1 MNAPAAHAP
10 LGRSLTVNTVIR
22 RHQIEATRTRSL
34 WEDESELHS
43 AELVERFSDAVRQ
56 AIPGARVTWALSWGA
71 ITDTSRR
78 YRDIRRT
85 LARISNEHH
94 DDVAFVPGG
103 FFANLYG
110 TRDEVNRDIEDAVR
124 LLNESFD
131 RPTRSLVAGFLSAQN
146 IAHARELG
154 LRTVQGN
161 IWSQFDI
168 DLQDGDGSIAYPY
181 YPSRS
186 HFLVPGR
193 GEDRVDAVQLDGW
206 TVDLVAARTAGM
218 SSEFNSRLGLGPIET
233 LHRLPREDA
242 LTELY
247 ATSEAHLNER
257 NVERNGMGWL
267 TVNYEISEVARGLAT
282 DPGMLDAWAGWLSG
296 LHQRWPDLRMPTIAD
311 FGEAWRAAHPDNE
324 ALAYLLQQSGSGVQA
339 SRAGETVTWFMTAD
353 FRLGVVEDADGVS
366 VFDHTSYLTD
376 QREPTEL
383 GDRRWS
389 LLGEINQKRTR
400 PQDVPVPLHTFL
412 AAHPEIDEA
421 LAARYGSA
429 PELVALR
436 EAAGRAR
443 TASSPR
449 DRA

>member
-1 MNAPAAHAP
+1 MNPPADRID

-22 RHQIEATRTRSL
+22 RHQIEATRTRAL

-43 AELVERFSDAVRQ
+43 AALVERFSDAVRT
-56 AIPGARVTWALSWGA
+56 AIPGAHLTWALSWGA

-78 YRDIRRT
+78 YRDIRET
-85 LARISNEHH
+85 LARIAREHG

-110 TRDEVNRDIEDAVR
+110 TRAEVSRDIEEAAD
-124 LLNESFD
+124 LLDESFD
-131 RPTRSLVAGFLSAQN
+131 RPTRSLVAGFLASDN
-146 IAHARELG
+146 IAAARERG

-193 GEDRVDAVQLDGW
+193 GVDRIDAVQLDGW
-206 TVDLVAARTAGM
+206 TVDLVAARNAGM

-233 LHRLPREDA
+233 LHRLPRADA
-242 LTELY
+242 LKELH
-247 ATSEAHLNER
+247 ATSEAHLNAR

-282 DPGMLDAWAGWLSG
+282 QPDMLDAWAGWLAD
-296 LHQRWPDLRMPTIAD
+296 LRALWPDLRMPTIAE
-311 FGEAWRAAHPDNE
+311 FGDSWRSAHPDNE
-324 ALAYLLQQSGSGVQA
+324 NLDYLLQQSGSGVQA

-353 FRLGVVEDADGVS
+353 FRLGVVEDDHGVS
-366 VFDHTSYLTD
+366 VFDHTSYLD
-376 QREPTEL
+376 AAPEPTAL
-383 GDRRWS
+383 GERRWS

-400 PQDVPVPLHTFL
+400 PQDAPVPLRGFL
-412 AAHPEIDEA
+412 DAHPAVDAALDE
-421 LAARYGSA
+421 RYGSS
-429 PELVALR
+429 PELAALR
-436 EAAGRAR
+436 DH
-443 TASSPR
+443 S
-449 DRA
+449 